1 MYQVVKIL
9 HDIVCSVFSG
19 FVKMFIF
26 VVIISIFVVTL
37 CYTNKFRSS
46 KMDGLQVI
54 LWPFQLYMYFRY
66 SSLTEGS

>member
-9 HDIVCSVFSG
+9 HDIVCSVFTG

-37 CYTNKFRSS
+37 C
-46 KMDGLQVI
+46 
-54 LWPFQLYMYFRY
+54 
-66 SSLTEGS
+66 